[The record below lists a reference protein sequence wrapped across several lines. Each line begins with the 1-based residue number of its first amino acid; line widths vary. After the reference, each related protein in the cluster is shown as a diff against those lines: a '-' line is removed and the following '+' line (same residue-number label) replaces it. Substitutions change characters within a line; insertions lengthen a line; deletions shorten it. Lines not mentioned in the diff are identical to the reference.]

1 MREMERRVQCGG
13 CGIAIETRQYLI
25 CSICTK
31 HYDLMCANVSE
42 QRFYNTLTAE
52 HRARWKCQE
61 CRSKEPKTDNVDTP
75 VRGAQLDG
83 LSDSLDKAG
92 EDLGIANV
100 TFRKQRIDR
109 NLNSR
114 PQSPIF
120 SFEEFSEELK
130 QFRDEMRAVRRDMS
144 EFRSVMSDLKASI
157 ESCNER
163 IDGLSERVERL
174 EKKWNDGENVESL
187 ENTIAELKM
196 DLNER
201 DQETL
206 SNDVEIVGISETKH
220 EGLVHI
226 MLTVANKLGINMEER
241 DIVSVSR
248 VGIERPP
255 VEDAPVARPRPLVVR
270 FARRSLR
277 DRVLSAARVRRM
289 LSTTDMG
296 LPGTP
301 CTFYIN
307 ERLTKFN
314 RHLFYLARQASTR
327 AKWKYAWTR
336 EGKIYVRREHGA
348 PRIRIRSDL
357 DLKRVFE

>member
-1 MREMERRVQCGG
+1 MERGVQCGG
-13 CGIAIETRQYLI
+13 CRIAIETRQYLI
-25 CSICTK
+25 CCICTK
-31 HYDLMCANVSE
+31 HYDLICANVSE
-42 QRFYNTLTAE
+42 QRFHNTLTAE

-61 CRSKEPKTDNVDTP
+61 CRSKEPKTDNSDTP
-75 VRGAQLDG
+75 VRGAQPGG
-83 LSDSLDKAG
+83 LSDSLYEAG
-92 EDLGIANV
+92 MDLGIENV
-100 TFRKQRIDR
+100 TFRNQRIDR

-114 PQSPIF
+114 PQSPMF

-144 EFRSVMSDLKASI
+144 EFKSVMLDLKASI
-157 ESCNER
+157 ECCNER
-163 IDGLSERVERL
+163 IDDLSERVERL
-174 EKKWNDGENVESL
+174 EKKRNDGENVESF
-187 ENTIAELKM
+187 ESTIAELKM

-201 DQETL
+201 DQETM
-206 SNDVEIVGISETKH
+206 SNDVEIVGITETKN
-220 EGLVHI
+220 ERSVHI
-226 MLTVANKLGINMEER
+226 MLTVANKLGINIEER

-255 VEDAPVARPRPLVVR
+255 VEGVPVARPRPLVVR

-277 DRVLSAARVRRM
+277 DHVLSAARVRRR

-296 LPGTP
+296 LPGAP

-314 RHLFYLARQASTR
+314 RRLFYLTRQTLIR